1 MGQGQGHYADFVN
14 SEWPWFKRG
23 GNWNNGTGAGAFN
36 FNNDN
41 GNANDNNSWRSVLV
55 VGDYNNI
62 KFDSNF
68 HSMIVFTDIMVMYI
82 VESLFLFS
90 SILNKHI
97 NSNFV

>member
-1 MGQGQGHYADFVN
+1 M
-14 SEWPWFKRG
+14 RG
-23 GNWNNGTGAGAFN
+23 GDYNNGANAGAFN
-36 FNNDN
+36 SNNNN
-41 GNANDNNSWRSVLV
+41 GNDNNNVSWRSVLV
-55 VGDYNNI
+55 VGDYNKI
-62 KFDSNF
+62 KLENDF